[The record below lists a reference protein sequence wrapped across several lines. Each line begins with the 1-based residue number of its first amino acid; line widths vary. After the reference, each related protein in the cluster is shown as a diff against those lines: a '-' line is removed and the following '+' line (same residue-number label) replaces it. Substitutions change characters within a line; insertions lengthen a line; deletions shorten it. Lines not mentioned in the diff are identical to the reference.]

1 MKATKKR
8 KQESESEMEVEDQ
21 DQEEQDEI
29 VNHPINQL
37 LVKEIKKII
46 KKKIHYFYLRLFY
59 SETFRNMVS
68 IKGILI
74 N

>member
-46 KKKIHYFYLRLFY
+46 
-59 SETFRNMVS
+59 
-68 IKGILI
+68 
-74 N
+74 